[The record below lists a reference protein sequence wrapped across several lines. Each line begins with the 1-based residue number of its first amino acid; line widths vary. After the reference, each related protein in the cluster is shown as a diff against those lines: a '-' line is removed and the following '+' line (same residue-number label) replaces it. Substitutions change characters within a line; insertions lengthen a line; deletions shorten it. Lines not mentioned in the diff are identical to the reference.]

1 MQAKWELVESRPHEE
16 IERLSRDSSIPYAIA
31 RILINRGIETAEQVD
46 RFFNPIPAHLHDP
59 YLMRDMGKAVD
70 RIVTALQGRERIAIY
85 GDYDVD
91 GITAASML
99 YLFLKDL
106 GGDVVPYIP
115 DRQNEGYGISEV
127 GISELQRGGASLIV
141 SVDCGITSIR
151 ESEIATSQGIDL
163 IISDHHEPGDAI
175 PQALAVCDPKRE
187 GCDYPFKELSGV
199 GVAYKIAQGIIQ
211 KLNLD
216 AEYADKY
223 MDLVA
228 LGSAADIVPLID
240 ENRVFVKMGLEKINN
255 QPEVG
260 LASLIES
267 ASIKA
272 GKIEVG
278 DIVFGIAPR
287 INAVG
292 RLGSAL
298 RAVKLLTT
306 RDRSSSREIAQVLE
320 DENRRRKDIDNAT
333 LEEAVSEIERTMNP
347 YDARSIVLARDGWH
361 PGVIGIVASRLIER
375 YYRPTVM
382 ITIENGQGKG
392 SARAIAKFDIYQAL
406 KSCSDLLLQFGGHK
420 YAAGLT
426 ILAENIPAFK
436 ERFEQVCRDII
447 PEDDLIP
454 KIKIESEI
462 SLDQITPEVVAS
474 LKRFAP
480 FGPKNNRP
488 NFFTRGLDV
497 LDTPRIVGA
506 NHLKF
511 RAGQGGVSFEAI
523 GFNLGDRL
531 ERLQD
536 GSGRPLEMVY
546 AVEENEY
553 NGRKSVQLRIKDL
566 R

>member
-1 MQAKWELVESRPHEE
+1 MQSKWELVESRPHEE
-16 IERLSRDSSIPYAIA
+16 IENLSRQSNIPYTIA
-31 RILINRGIETAEQVD
+31 RILINRGIDTPEQVD
-46 RFFNPIPAHLHDP
+46 RFFNPSTAHLYDP
-59 YLMRDMGKAVD
+59 FLMLDMDKAVD
-70 RIVTALQGRERIAIY
+70 RIVAALEHREKIAIY

-91 GITAASML
+91 GITSASML
-99 YLFLKDL
+99 YLILKDL

-115 DRQNEGYGISEV
+115 DRQNEGYGISEL
-127 GISELQRGGASLIV
+127 GILELQKTGATLII

-151 ESEIATSQGIDL
+151 ESLIATSMGIDL
-163 IISDHHEPGDAI
+163 IISDHHEPGDSI
-175 PQALAVCDPKRE
+175 PTAVAVCDPKRE
-187 GCDYPFKELSGV
+187 GCKYPFKELSGV
-199 GVAYKIAQGIIQ
+199 GVAYKMAQGIIQ
-211 KLNLD
+211 RLKLD
-216 AEYADKY
+216 TEYTEKY

-228 LGSAADIVPLID
+228 LGSAADIVPLVD
-240 ENRVFVKMGLEKINN
+240 ENRVFVKLGLEKINN
-255 QPEVG
+255 LPEVG

-298 RAVKLLTT
+298 RAVRLLTT
-306 RDRSSSREIAQVLE
+306 RDRASSRQIAQVLE

-333 LEEAVSEIERTMNP
+333 LEEAVREIEQTMNP
-347 YDARSIVLARDGWH
+347 HEARSIVLSRDGWH

-392 SARAIAKFDIYQAL
+392 SARAIAKFDIYLAL
-406 KSCSDLLLQFGGHK
+406 KACSDLLLQFGGHK

-426 ILAENIPAFK
+426 ILAENIPEFK
-436 ERFEQVCRDII
+436 LRFEQTCREMI
-447 PEDDLIP
+447 PDEDLVP

-462 SLDQITPEVVAS
+462 SLDEITPEVVAS

-488 NFFTRGLDV
+488 NFFSRGLEV
-497 LDTPRIVGA
+497 LDVPRIVGS

-511 RAGQGGVSFEAI
+511 RAGQGGASFEAI
-523 GFNLGDRL
+523 GFNLGSHLSRVAN
-531 ERLQD
+531 
-536 GSGRPLEMVY
+536 GGRPLEMVY

-553 NGRKSVQLRIKDL
+553 NGRKSIQLRIKDL

>member
-1 MQAKWELVESRPHEE
+1 MQSKWELVESRPHEE
-16 IERLSRDSSIPYAIA
+16 IENLSRQSSIPYAVA
-31 RILINRGIETAEQVD
+31 RILINRGIDTPEQVD
-46 RFFNPIPAHLHDP
+46 RFFNPNTSHLYDP
-59 YLMRDMGKAVD
+59 FLMLDMDKAVD
-70 RIVTALQGRERIAIY
+70 RIVKALGQRERIAIY

-91 GITAASML
+91 GITSASML
-99 YLFLKDL
+99 YLILKDL
-106 GGDVVPYIP
+106 GGDVIPYIP
-115 DRQNEGYGISEV
+115 DRQNEGYGISEL
-127 GISELQRGGASLIV
+127 GILELQKSGASLII
-141 SVDCGITSIR
+141 SVDCGITSIK
-151 ESEIATSQGIDL
+151 EAKVATALGIDL
-163 IISDHHEPGDAI
+163 IISDHHEPGDSI
-175 PQALAVCDPKRE
+175 PNALAVCDPKRE
-187 GCDYPFKELSGV
+187 GCGYPFKELSGV

-211 KLNLD
+211 KLNLEN
-216 AEYADKY
+216 EYTEKY

-228 LGSAADIVPLID
+228 LGSAADIVPLVD
-240 ENRVFVKMGLEKINN
+240 ENRVFVKLGLEKINN
-255 QPEVG
+255 LPEVG
-260 LASLIES
+260 LAALIEV
-267 ASIKA
+267 ACIKA

-306 RDRSSSREIAQVLE
+306 RDRASSRQIAQVLE

-333 LEEAVSEIERTMNP
+333 LEEAVREIEQTINP
-347 YDARSIVLARDGWH
+347 LEARSLVLSREGWH

-406 KSCSDLLLQFGGHK
+406 KACGDLLLQFGGHK

-426 ILAENIPAFK
+426 IAAENIPEFK
-436 ERFEQVCRDII
+436 RRFEQVCREII
-447 PEDDLIP
+447 PEEDLVP

-462 SLDQITPEVVAS
+462 SLDEITPEVVAS

-488 NFFTRGLDV
+488 NFFSRGLEV
-497 LDTPRIVGA
+497 LDIPRIVGS

-511 RAGQGGVSFEAI
+511 RAGQGGVAFEAI
-523 GFNLGDRL
+523 GFNLGHTIDRL
-531 ERLQD
+531 AI
-536 GSGRPLEMVY
+536 GGRPLEMVY

-553 NGRKSVQLRIKDL
+553 NGRKTVQLRIKDL

>member
-1 MQAKWELVESRPHEE
+1 MQPKWELVESRPHEE
-16 IERLSRDSSIPYAIA
+16 IERLSRESRIPYTIA
-31 RILINRGIETAEQVD
+31 RILINRGIETPEQVE
-46 RFFNPIPAHLHDP
+46 RFFNPSNTHLHDP
-59 YLMRDMGKAVD
+59 FLMRDMEPAVE
-70 RIVTALQGRERIAIY
+70 RIVKALGRRERIAIY

-115 DRQNEGYGISEV
+115 NRQNEGYGISET
-127 GISELQRGGASLIV
+127 GILELGKGGAGLIV
-141 SVDCGITSIR
+141 SVDCGITSIAEAR
-151 ESEIATSQGIDL
+151 IARAHGIDL
-163 IISDHHEPGDAI
+163 IISDHHEPGDFL
-175 PQALAVCDPKRE
+175 PEALALCDPKRE
-187 GCDYPFKELSGV
+187 GCEYPFKELSGV
-199 GVAYKIAQGIIQ
+199 GVAYKIAQGIAQ
-211 KLNLD
+211 RLNLE
-216 AEYADKY
+216 AEYTEKY

-228 LGSAADIVPLID
+228 LGSAADIVPLVD
-240 ENRVFVKMGLEKINN
+240 ENRVFVKLGLEKINN

-260 LASLIES
+260 LASLIET
-267 ASIKA
+267 AGIKA

-306 RDRSSSREIAQVLE
+306 RDRSFSREVAGVLE
-320 DENRRRKDIDNAT
+320 DENRRRKDIDNTT
-333 LEEAVSEIERTMNP
+333 LEEAVAEIQRTMDP
-347 YDARSIVLARDGWH
+347 FDARSIVLSREGWH

-406 KSCSDLLLQFGGHK
+406 KACSDLLLQFGGHK

-426 ILAENIPAFK
+426 IAAENIPAFK
-436 ERFEQVCRDII
+436 KRFEQVCREII
-447 PEDDLIP
+447 PEEDLVP

-462 SLDQITPEVVAS
+462 SLDEITSEVVGT

-488 NFFTRGLDV
+488 NFFSRGLEV
-497 LDTPRIVGA
+497 LDVPRIVGS

-511 RAGQGGVSFEAI
+511 RAGQGGVSFDAI
-523 GFNLGDRL
+523 GFNLGQYLGRVNN
-531 ERLQD
+531 
-536 GSGRPLEMVY
+536 GSRTIEMVY

>member
-1 MQAKWELVESRPHEE
+1 MQPKWELVESRPHEE
-16 IERLSRDSSIPYAIA
+16 IERLSRESRIPYTIA
-31 RILINRGIETAEQVD
+31 RILINRGIETPEQVD
-46 RFFNPIPAHLHDP
+46 RFFNPSNTHLHDP
-59 YLMRDMGKAVD
+59 FLMRDMEPAVE
-70 RIVTALQGRERIAIY
+70 RIVKALGRRERIAIY

-115 DRQNEGYGISEV
+115 DRQNEGYGISET
-127 GISELQRGGASLIV
+127 GILELGKGGAGLIV
-141 SVDCGITSIR
+141 SVDCGITSIAEAR
-151 ESEIATSQGIDL
+151 IARAHGIDL
-163 IISDHHEPGDAI
+163 IISDHHEPGDLL
-175 PQALAVCDPKRE
+175 PEALALCDPKRE
-187 GCDYPFKELSGV
+187 GCEYPFKELSGV
-199 GVAYKIAQGIIQ
+199 GVAYKIAQGIAQ
-211 KLNLD
+211 RLNLE
-216 AEYADKY
+216 AEYTEKF

-228 LGSAADIVPLID
+228 LGSAADIVPLVD
-240 ENRVFVKMGLEKINN
+240 ENRVFVKLGLEKINN

-260 LASLIES
+260 LASLIET
-267 ASIKA
+267 ACIKA

-306 RDRSSSREIAQVLE
+306 RDRAFSREVAGVLE
-320 DENRRRKDIDNAT
+320 EENRRRKDIDNTT
-333 LEEAVSEIERTMNP
+333 LEEAVAEIQRTMDP
-347 YDARSIVLARDGWH
+347 FDARSIVLSREGWH

-406 KSCSDLLLQFGGHK
+406 KACSDLLLQFGGHK

-426 ILAENIPAFK
+426 IAAENIPAFK
-436 ERFEQVCRDII
+436 ERFEQVCREII
-447 PEDDLIP
+447 PEEDLVP

-462 SLDQITPEVVAS
+462 SLDEITGEVVGS

-488 NFFTRGLDV
+488 NFFSRGLEV
-497 LDTPRIVGA
+497 LDVPRIVGS

-511 RAGQGGVSFEAI
+511 RAGQGGVSFDAI
-523 GFNLGDRL
+523 GFNLGQYLGRVNN
-531 ERLQD
+531 
-536 GSGRPLEMVY
+536 GSRTIEMVY